1 MTERH
6 VNPEDFDL
14 YALGALDGQ
23 DKVSFEAHVRSCVL
37 CRRELHEAQR
47 ITMLLGLAEAPL
59 APSPSVK
66 ETLMRRVRA
75 EKAESAQRAVQDRP
89 RRASWGLRLT
99 LASAFAALLLALA
112 AGRLWR
118 LDHLRQ
124 QEIAALQGELQSAQ
138 AQVSQN
144 AATIRTV
151 NEVIGAPDTVQ
162 LALLQQPA
170 GPPGQAHILFNARMG
185 VVIYSGEVAPA
196 PADRSYQL
204 WLVPSTGAPVSAGL
218 VAANQSNQAVVVHLP
233 PGLSAKAFAVTLE
246 PHGGMPQPT
255 GPKVLVGALNG

>member
-6 VNPEDFDL
+6 LNPEDVDL
-14 YALGALDGQ
+14 YALGALEGQ
-23 DKVSFEAHVRSCVL
+23 DKASLEAHVQSCAE
-37 CRRELHEAQR
+37 CRRELREAQR
-47 ITMLLGLAEAPL
+47 LTMLLGLAEAPL
-59 APSPSVK
+59 APPPSVK
-66 ETLMRRVRA
+66 QALMQRVRA
-75 EKAESAQRAVQDRP
+75 DRAEPVQQVLREQP
-89 RRASWGLRLT
+89 RRTPWRLRLS

-112 AGRLWR
+112 VSRLWK

-124 QEIAALQGELQSAQ
+124 QEIAALQGQLRSAQ
-138 AQVSQN
+138 AQVS
-144 AATIRTV
+144 ADALTIRTV
-151 NEVIGAPDTVQ
+151 NEVVGAPDTVQ
-162 LALLQQPA
+162 VALLQQPA

-204 WLVPSTGAPVSAGL
+204 WLVPSSGAPVSAGL
-218 VAANQSNQAVVVHLP
+218 VAANQSNRAVVVHLA
-233 PGLSAKAFAVTLE
+233 PGLAAKAFAVTLE